1 MSFNSFLMNENVD
14 VKRISCSENAGG
26 ADLEVGKKYS
36 MTCDELCGGSVW
48 GCPRNNGWVT
58 GDSSICSVAKMLA
71 VPLGSPF
78 TLVKVTGQ
86 TSYSSC
92 TMNGITSNSYGSY
105 PGSFRIDVLGGE
117 NFNLQDKIFPS
128 LYDCHDGLEYLYT
141 QLYILCCRLV
151 KGREEILSS
160 LQECACHFR

>member
-36 MTCDELCGGSVW
+36 MTCDEPCGGSVW

-58 GDSSICSVAKMLA
+58 GDSSICSVAKMLD
-71 VPLGSPF
+71 VPVGSPF
-78 TLVKVTGQ
+78 TLVRAAGQ

-105 PGSFRIDVLGGE
+105 SGSFRIDILGGKD
-117 NFNLQDKIFPS
+117 FNMRHKIFPS
-128 LYDCHDGLEYLYT
+128 LYRKEQLPNLEGYDV
-141 QLYILCCRLV
+141 Q
-151 KGREEILSS
+151 
-160 LQECACHFR
+160 F